1 MQQKKPP
8 QKEKRVC
15 IRCGTAFAVT
25 LYYNGADHC
34 IGEEPHKWVPESEYL
49 ASRTE
54 RLAERSEEP
63 PPSS

>member
-54 RLAERSEEP
+54 RLG
-63 PPSS
+63 